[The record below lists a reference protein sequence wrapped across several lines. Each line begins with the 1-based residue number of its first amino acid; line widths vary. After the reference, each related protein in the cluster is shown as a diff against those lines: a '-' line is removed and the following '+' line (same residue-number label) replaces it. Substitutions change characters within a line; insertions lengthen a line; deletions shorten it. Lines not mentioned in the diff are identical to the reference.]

1 MVRQP
6 LGQLTIRPPK
16 NILSY
21 SYDLH
26 NPHFLSATGT
36 PPLLVPGQS
45 LKFDL
50 ELLKC
55 LVVKIGHFEELN
67 ERQFDILFDYLV
79 RQRFERAMNNALGFG
94 D

>member
-1 MVRQP
+1 MYRH
-6 LGQLTIRPPK
+6 RSRRK
-16 NILSY
+16 SRNSAF
-21 SYDLH
+21 DCHRLH
-26 NPHFLSATGT
+26 NSDFLSATGT
-36 PPLLVPGQS
+36 PALLVPGQS

-67 ERQFDILFDYLV
+67 EWQFDILFDYLV
-79 RQRFERAMNNALGFG
+79 CQRFERAMNNALGFG